1 MIPLKLK
8 IRNFLAYRDPEPLDF
23 SGLHLACL
31 AGPNGAGKSSLLDA
45 MTWALWGK
53 ARARRDDDLIHGDE
67 TEMEVCFSFLM
78 DGNCYQVRRYRSRKG
93 RGRSELHFEVQDG
106 DGWRALTGATIRETE
121 EAIRSVLRLDY
132 DTFINSAFLMQGR
145 ADEFTQKTPGERKAI
160 LSEILGLDVWN
171 VYETRAKERLRR
183 IENEMRQ
190 FEATLRNIDDEL
202 DREETYRLELEQA
215 QARCDELAAQIA
227 EAESYVHELEDARR
241 ELRYLDT
248 RHAEY
253 SRQVHEGQEA
263 LRQIEEDREA
273 ANKELADHSA
283 ILAQRDEIEAGIAQL
298 EAARRTDQDMS
309 ERLMAQ
315 SGLQER
321 LSELEQVITSE
332 RSRLQAELDGLR
344 QQHTKHARLVDTVEK
359 LEQTLAEAREELSEL
374 EARQAERD
382 AWNEQVSKLQEEA
395 VDLRATNR
403 ALEAEARTLL
413 QQWKQIEAA
422 QEAICPLCEQEL
434 SPAHR
439 ADLLA
444 RLERDGTAKKNENQA
459 NRKRLAELE
468 TAIKQLNH
476 DLTRADGELRK
487 LPPLRAHIATLEE
500 QLRQAYEAQ
509 NELASVEAR
518 LAEVEDMLTGE
529 TYALEAR
536 AELAALQQQLA
547 ELGYDR
553 EAHQEARR
561 LISELQPFERRK
573 ADLDLALK
581 QLPQTEAR
589 IKQLEER
596 AEAQTSRLDELCAM
610 LDEISQEREVVALKE
625 EELSSWE
632 GRLQDLRDQSW
643 QAQSKLGAAQQRLNT
658 IATQRERRK
667 EVVKQLD
674 DLADEQGVYEQLRD
688 AFGKDGIPAM
698 IIEAAIPEIETE
710 ANELLARM
718 TDGRMHVR
726 FDTQREKVTGGFKET
741 LDIKI
746 ADELGTRDYET
757 FSGGEAFRVN
767 FAIRL
772 ALSRLL
778 ARRAGAQLRTLI
790 MDEGFGTQDAQGR
803 ERLVQAI
810 NAIRDDF
817 DLILVITHIDE
828 LRDAF
833 PVRIEVTKRP
843 TGSVIDIV

>member
-241 ELRYLDT
+241 GLRDLDT

-382 AWNEQVSKLQEEA
+382 AWNKQITKLREEVA
-395 VDLRATNR
+395 DLLATNR
-403 ALEAEARTLL
+403 ALE
-413 QQWKQIEAA
+413 
-422 QEAICPLCEQEL
+422 
-434 SPAHR
+434 
-439 ADLLA
+439 
-444 RLERDGTAKKNENQA
+444 
-459 NRKRLAELE
+459 
-468 TAIKQLNH
+468 
-476 DLTRADGELRK
+476 
-487 LPPLRAHIATLEE
+487 
-500 QLRQAYEAQ
+500 
-509 NELASVEAR
+509 
-518 LAEVEDMLTGE
+518 
-529 TYALEAR
+529 
-536 AELAALQQQLA
+536 
-547 ELGYDR
+547 
-553 EAHQEARR
+553 
-561 LISELQPFERRK
+561 
-573 ADLDLALK
+573 
-581 QLPQTEAR
+581 
-589 IKQLEER
+589 
-596 AEAQTSRLDELCAM
+596 
-610 LDEISQEREVVALKE
+610 
-625 EELSSWE
+625 
-632 GRLQDLRDQSW
+632 
-643 QAQSKLGAAQQRLNT
+643 
-658 IATQRERRK
+658 
-667 EVVKQLD
+667 
-674 DLADEQGVYEQLRD
+674 
-688 AFGKDGIPAM
+688 
-698 IIEAAIPEIETE
+698 
-710 ANELLARM
+710 
-718 TDGRMHVR
+718 
-726 FDTQREKVTGGFKET
+726 
-741 LDIKI
+741 
-746 ADELGTRDYET
+746 
-757 FSGGEAFRVN
+757 
-767 FAIRL
+767 
-772 ALSRLL
+772 
-778 ARRAGAQLRTLI
+778 
-790 MDEGFGTQDAQGR
+790 
-803 ERLVQAI
+803 
-810 NAIRDDF
+810 
-817 DLILVITHIDE
+817 
-828 LRDAF
+828 
-833 PVRIEVTKRP
+833 
-843 TGSVIDIV
+843 